1 MVNKISTKKL
11 VIGYNHHFGRNRE
24 GTFEH
29 LKEFGPVYGFEVE
42 EIPAMDVDDIEIS
55 STKIRQALMK
65 GDITTARKY
74 LGYDY
79 FLTGIVVKGKQLG
92 RTIGYPTAN
101 IEINDQYKLIPA
113 DGIYAVEVEHKG
125 KSYKGM
131 MSIGMNPTVNG
142 TKKTIE
148 VNIFDFNA
156 DIYNERIRV
165 YFKQRIRD
173 EVKFENLDALQKQ
186 LMSDKEKSLQLLN
199 S

>member
-1 MVNKISTKKL
+1 MAESCLSTNDVHEVIDDASFASHDEVKISQT
-11 VIGYNHHFGRNRE
+11 
-24 GTFEH
+24 
-29 LKEFGPVYGFEVE
+29 
-42 EIPAMDVDDIEIS
+42 
-55 STKIRQALMK
+55 
-65 GDITTARKY
+65 
-74 LGYDY
+74 
-79 FLTGIVVKGKQLG
+79 
-92 RTIGYPTAN
+92 N

-148 VNIFDFNA
+148 VKIFDFNA